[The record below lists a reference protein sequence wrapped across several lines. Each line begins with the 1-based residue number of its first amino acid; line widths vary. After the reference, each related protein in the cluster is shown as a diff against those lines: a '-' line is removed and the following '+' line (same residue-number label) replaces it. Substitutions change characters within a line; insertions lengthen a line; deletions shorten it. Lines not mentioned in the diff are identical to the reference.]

1 MVWNA
6 IISISFNYISII
18 MLTSIPWLLFLIKLF
33 LSKLTQVFFFL
44 SEGAIIP
51 YKPIYKHR
59 GWQRWILF
67 LVLFEGATTF
77 IKSN

>member
-1 MVWNA
+1 MVV
-6 IISISFNYISII
+6 IFNKV
-18 MLTSIPWLLFLIKLF
+18 FF
-33 LSKLTQVFFFL
+33 EQVDPSFFFL